1 MEIPFGSSPEQNKAA
16 STEQRA
22 PISSTSQIIQIT
34 GDTPLQ
40 SLPVIRDNIV
50 EIQSVDVKK
59 NQTALIQIIGKVK
72 GEILSTDQAI
82 TIGSKGNRPTPLPTQ
97 ASELRVPH
105 LITSPA
111 QPISEKELSTW
122 LIQIKNQF
130 ILASS
135 KLALKTGMVLNLT
148 LTEAGTPVIKNLPA
162 EQIATLP
169 LQTKNSSPE
178 AQLSQLRSSLAR
190 LLPQQVSLNSGFKI
204 LQQTQISPAMSDRLE
219 GAQQASSLILNT
231 LKEQLPKSADLTA
244 KSVTIASTSTE
255 QVSFTPIET
264 IKSWL
269 KLSGIELEAKL
280 LNRDSKQ
287 SVASQNTPD
296 QVKTLDIQGI
306 WKTLTLLEGRSKSEQ
321 DLWQR
326 ASQRA
331 INIINLNGPMLTPPE
346 PLQTRVSE
354 FIQQLPTQ
362 LKSHTSMSAT
372 AQKITDFDQLSN
384 SLFNQTKQLFDL
396 LSSNTANTLNAN
408 KNNIKLVLTNL
419 ESIDKKAPSIILN
432 LANHQHSPAFKL
444 LSKQNELFTQQ
455 IQNTLNLLPNISKTQ
470 SDIKASLQSLA
481 FGISQSS
488 NTPKPSTS
496 QTENLSSEPRLYG
509 LSENQLFTKAFDFP
523 KLDNSTLKA
532 QAILADQ
539 ELSTGQLLRLLAGM
553 INRIQFNQVNSLYQ
567 AQTSNEPGFIQA
579 WNIEL
584 PYTHQSNIETLQLR
598 IEQHEQKQEQ
608 HQHPHKNK
616 EKAWIIKLQFNLEG
630 IGPLH
635 VRATLNPPHVKT
647 EFWAKNQ
654 KSLQLIK
661 SEENLFKAQL
671 KKADLNID
679 SASYYLGA
687 PPSDTHTE
695 VKQGFVDTR
704 A

>member
-1 MEIPFGSSPEQNKAA
+1 
-16 STEQRA
+16 
-22 PISSTSQIIQIT
+22 
-34 GDTPLQ
+34 
-40 SLPVIRDNIV
+40 
-50 EIQSVDVKK
+50 QSVDVKK

-97 ASELRVPH
+97 ASELKVPH

-169 LQTKNSSPE
+169 LQTKTSFPE

-204 LQQTQISPAMSDRLE
+204 LQQTQISPTLPDRLE
-219 GAQQASSLILNT
+219 GAQQASSLILST

-244 KSVTIASTSTE
+244 KSATTTSTSNE

-280 LNRDSKQ
+280 LNRDSNQ

-296 QVKTLDIQGI
+296 QVKTLDTQGI
-306 WKTLTLLEGRSKSEQ
+306 WKTLVLLEGRSKSEQ

-346 PLQTRVSE
+346 PLQTRISE

-362 LKSHTSMSAT
+362 LKSQTSMSET
-372 AQKITDFDQLSN
+372 AQKITNFDQLSN

-408 KNNIKLVLTNL
+408 
-419 ESIDKKAPSIILN
+419 
-432 LANHQHSPAFKL
+432 
-444 LSKQNELFTQQ
+444 
-455 IQNTLNLLPNISKTQ
+455 
-470 SDIKASLQSLA
+470 
-481 FGISQSS
+481 
-488 NTPKPSTS
+488 
-496 QTENLSSEPRLYG
+496 
-509 LSENQLFTKAFDFP
+509 
-523 KLDNSTLKA
+523 
-532 QAILADQ
+532 
-539 ELSTGQLLRLLAGM
+539 
-553 INRIQFNQVNSLYQ
+553 
-567 AQTSNEPGFIQA
+567 
-579 WNIEL
+579 
-584 PYTHQSNIETLQLR
+584 
-598 IEQHEQKQEQ
+598 
-608 HQHPHKNK
+608 
-616 EKAWIIKLQFNLEG
+616 
-630 IGPLH
+630 
-635 VRATLNPPHVKT
+635 
-647 EFWAKNQ
+647 
-654 KSLQLIK
+654 
-661 SEENLFKAQL
+661 
-671 KKADLNID
+671 
-679 SASYYLGA
+679 
-687 PPSDTHTE
+687 
-695 VKQGFVDTR
+695 
-704 A
+704 